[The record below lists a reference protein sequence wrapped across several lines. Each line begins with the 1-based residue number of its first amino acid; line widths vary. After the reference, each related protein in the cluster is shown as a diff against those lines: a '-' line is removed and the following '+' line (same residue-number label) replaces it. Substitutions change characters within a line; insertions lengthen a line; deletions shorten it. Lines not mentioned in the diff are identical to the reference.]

1 MRHYLYLMLD
11 CPLWILILILPDTV
25 LLSYIKYQK
34 ATKLVTSI
42 TYKVGKR
49 MGKTILRFEDL
60 LFLRFGNRYICNLI
74 FSFCY

>member
-11 CPLWILILILPDTV
+11 CPLWILILILLDTV

-34 ATKLVTSI
+34 ATKLVTI